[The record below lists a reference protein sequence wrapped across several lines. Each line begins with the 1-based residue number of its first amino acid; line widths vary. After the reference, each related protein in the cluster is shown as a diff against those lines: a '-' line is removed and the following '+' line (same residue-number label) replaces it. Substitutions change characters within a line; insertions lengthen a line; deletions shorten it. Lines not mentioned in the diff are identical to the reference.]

1 MAATEWFGPGPSR
14 MRTWFE
20 RAVADPNQHRD
31 IGKILAGAA
40 EDYVKEWLER
50 ATGRTIR
57 TVVGESYDNVT
68 ADDEGPVVRAQVKFR
83 AKDWHFETTRRNS
96 KKNSETN
103 GTGHVA
109 YRVDEFDM
117 VAIFVPGPGFGITGS
132 HVYCIPARACVNP
145 KKQDQMRPS
154 LRALQKEYANT
165 EVTRRVLAELYSRP
179 KLDALRD

>member
-1 MAATEWFGPGPSR
+1 MAASEWFGSGPSR

-40 EDYVKEWLER
+40 EDYVQEWLEK
-50 ATGRTIR
+50 ATGRSIR

-68 ADDEGPVVRAQVKFR
+68 VDEGPVVRAQVKFR

-145 KKQDQMRPS
+145 KKPDQMRTS
-154 LRALQKEYANT
+154 LRALQKEYANET
-165 EVTRRVLAELYSRP
+165 ATQKILAELYSRATP
-179 KLDALRD
+179 DAPRG